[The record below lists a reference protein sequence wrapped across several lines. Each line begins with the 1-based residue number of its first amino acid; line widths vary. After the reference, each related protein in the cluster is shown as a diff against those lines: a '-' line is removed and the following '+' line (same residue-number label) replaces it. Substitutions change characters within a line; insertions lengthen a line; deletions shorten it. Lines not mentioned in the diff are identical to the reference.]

1 MADESKALVV
11 QSTNGELV
19 KASGADDLLRLIRP
33 EWQAKDLIS
42 RVKRLL
48 PVDPSSACQR
58 ILNAAIHDLRKKIVT
73 AGLDVAK
80 EAASRFSLPSVAKI
94 EDILESYSTAHVID
108 LAYRMGLLS
117 RPEWRRVRRA
127 YDIRRD
133 LEHEDEDY
141 EAGGEDILYVFKAS
155 IEAVLS
161 KEPVELLRIS
171 DVKEVVNSDE
181 PASPTAQ
188 FLKDYQSA
196 PEPRQFEIAA
206 FLVTTAVSS
215 KNADIVRQNAV
226 ELLTSFEP
234 FTKQQ
239 VKIDLG
245 KLIQERFNNKGRLEL
260 VVGKVAAA
268 AGVLR
273 YLKQRDVAQLC
284 EFLVKRLEDV
294 GYHWKEF
301 NQHGRFLDDIED
313 IGGLLVCPPEIR
325 ARLVRWM
332 TLCYLGEPGEYG
344 EWGRNRKVFYSDSAA
359 RRIERMLS
367 AAGAM
372 VKDDLES
379 ALNDKHARAAV
390 SNRYIARRA
399 ETLRDLVVPAEE

>member
-11 QSTNGELV
+11 QSTKGELV

-33 EWQAKDLIS
+33 EWQAKDLIA

-80 EAASRFSLPSVAKI
+80 EAAGRFSLPSVIKT
-94 EDILESYSTAHVID
+94 EDILESYSTANIID

-117 RPEWRRVRRA
+117 RPEWRRTRRA
-127 YDIRRD
+127 YEIRRD

-141 EAGGEDILYVFKAS
+141 EADVEDILYVFKTS
-155 IEAVLS
+155 IEAILS
-161 KEPVELLRIS
+161 KEPVELLRIG
-171 DVKEVVNSDE
+171 DVQEVVNSDE

-196 PEPRQFEIAA
+196 PEPRQFEITA
-206 FLVTTAVSS
+206 FLVNTAINS

-226 ELLTSFEP
+226 ELLRSFEP
-234 FTKQQ
+234 LTKQQ
-239 VKIDLG
+239 VKIEIG
-245 KLIQERFNNKGRLEL
+245 QFIQERINKGRLDL

-273 YLKQRDVAQLC
+273 YLKQRQVAQLFD
-284 EFLVKRLEDV
+284 FLMKRLEDV
-294 GYHWKEF
+294 GYHWKESS
-301 NQHGRFLDDIED
+301 QHGPFLDDIED
-313 IGGLLVCPPEIR
+313 VGGLLACPPEIR
-325 ARLVRWM
+325 EGLVRWM
-332 TLCYLGEPGEYG
+332 TLCYLGEPGGYG
-344 EWGRNRKVFYSDSAA
+344 TWGRNREVFYSDSGA
-359 RRIERMLS
+359 RRIARMLR
-367 AAGAM
+367 AAGAK
-372 VKDDLES
+372 VKDDVES
-379 ALNDKHARAAV
+379 ALNDKRARAAV

-399 ETLRDLVVPAEE
+399 EKLRDLSVPAEE